1 MARLGSHLA
10 PSGERPGS
18 LRAEP
23 TANVFKKWLFDVWW
37 FNDWNGNPEEE
48 AAAAA
53 PEAPPAEPKAPPA
66 PSPPAGVDFATDQ
79 VAWRQFCAD
88 ARDAGVKIPMIYPH
102 SPEKEAGLLDKLA
115 ELSGEAAPAAT
126 APAPIPAPPPSPAP
140 APVADVPEVPAV
152 DFSGV
157 DFATDTAAWR
167 QLCDLARAKGLKV
180 PTIYPHSPAREG
192 SLKEELGITAG
203 SAAPAAPAALEVSEP
218 PVADEQAEPAAEE
231 SSEPAATGAVYTM
244 DDVAEHSSRDD
255 CW

>member
-10 PSGERPGS
+10 PTGERAGS

-48 AAAAA
+48 HAAAPAA
-53 PEAPPAEPKAPPA
+53 PAPAEPEAPPI

-79 VAWRQFCAD
+79 EAWRQFCAD
-88 ARDAGVKIPMIYPH
+88 VRDAGVKIPMIYPH

-115 ELSGEAAPAAT
+115 ELSGEPAPAAAAPA
-126 APAPIPAPPPSPAP
+126 PVPAPPPALPP
-140 APVADVPEVPAV
+140 APVADVPDVPAV

-180 PTIYPHSPAREG
+180 PTIYPHSPAREA
-192 SLKEELGITAG
+192 SLTEELGITGG
-203 SAAPAAPAALEVSEP
+203 SAPAATPAAPEVP
-218 PVADEQAEPAAEE
+218 D
-231 SSEPAATGAVYTM
+231 
-244 DDVAEHSSRDD
+244 
-255 CW
+255 